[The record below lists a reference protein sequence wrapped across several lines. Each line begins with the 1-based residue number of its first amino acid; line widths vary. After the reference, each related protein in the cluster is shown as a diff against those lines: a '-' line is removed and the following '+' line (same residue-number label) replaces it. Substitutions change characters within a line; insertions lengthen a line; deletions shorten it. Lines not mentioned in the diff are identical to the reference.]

1 MATQIFI
8 VSGVSQTSPAD
19 WTNASNSVEALGGGG
34 SGAAGRNS
42 GGAFSGR
49 VAGGGGSE
57 YRKISNFT
65 VVVPGTTSFVYT
77 IGPGGTGVTQSAD
90 GQTAGNAG
98 TQTTFNVTDLVAKP
112 GLGGDAAAAGGT
124 CNGGAGGTGG
134 TGAAANFDGGRG
146 GNVTN
151 NGASTGGGGAGG
163 STGAGNQGVDSTA
176 TNQGFDGGSG
186 DAGSGGAA
194 GTGGGSS
201 GNGGN
206 GGNGAEWDASHG
218 SGGGGGGGRRT
229 AGTGLGGTGGNY
241 GGGGGAV
248 TQVNSSGTPTSGA
261 GGPGIIV
268 LTYPI
273 ASATNA
279 GWMGQSAELRRR
291 TNVFERDL
299 DIDVDPPSPATIN
312 LAPQVFSEV
321 RRRSQW
327 AMSPAWFFQPMGN
340 VPTAATPQ
348 GWKGEWA
355 DQRRRPLVKDLA
367 EASDASPPL
376 VQRRG
381 WEIPPISIRQR
392 PLVRDLA
399 EASDAASPALQSRA
413 PDDRWSA
420 TPWPRAKVA
429 SGYEQSLFAI
439 TVVVTAY
446 SWGEQPQNPITI
458 RPVVRGP
465 FAADVRLGTDAAP
478 TGFVG
483 AFPDLFIRSKRSFMA
498 DGWQPMGNVPT
509 ADTPQGWWPQGWKET
524 RVPRW
529 IQPTQLEWFY
539 EASAATVITYPEGWR
554 FDATALPT
562 TRLRIGPSATVG
574 KAADATFMAWVG
586 HDASRVLPRRAASAP
601 VEPFPPTVP
610 QGWGAWSDGSRVMI
624 RRWAGFDAFGQ
635 PAAPTIWGW
644 SGEFP
649 SILIRRPRVAPQ
661 QETPR
666 ARVETVWVAS
676 FHDVKLIARTLSAQ
690 YPIDTIVAAR
700 AATLGWD
707 WTESRVRRA
716 RKPMA
721 EPMGT
726 DTKSQPFAQGPMGWW
741 TEYKWTFKHPNSQ
754 PIVNEEMWLRT
765 GFPFFYRPTLIGI
778 DKNAALQGADTNTS
792 LDGKK
797 ETPEVDGSLGD
808 V

>member
-8 VSGVSQTSPAD
+8 VSGTTQVSPAD
-19 WTNASNSVEALGGGG
+19 WTNANNTVEAIGAGASGGVGDVSNPRASGGGG
-34 SGAAGRNS
+34 G
-42 GGAFSGR
+42 
-49 VAGGGGSE
+49 E
-57 YRKISNFT
+57 YRKIINFS
-65 VVVPGTTSFVYT
+65 VIVPGTTPFVYV
-77 IGPGGTGVTQSAD
+77 IGAGGAAVSRTTSG
-90 GQTAGNAG
+90 GTAGNDG
-98 TQTTFNVTDLVAKP
+98 SQVTFNVTDLIAKP
-112 GLGGDAAAAGGT
+112 GLAGAATTDGATTASGGL
-124 CNGGAGGTGG
+124 GGTGG
-134 TGAAANFDGGRG
+134 TGAAANFNGGRG
-146 GNVTN
+146 GDCTINRAV
-151 NGASTGGGGAGG
+151 TGGGGAAGPN
-163 STGAGNQGVDSTA
+163 GAGNQGVDSVSLSVPT
-176 TNQGFDGGSG
+176 DGGSG
-186 DAGSGGAA
+186 DNGLGGAGGPSTG
-194 GTGGGSS
+194 GTGDGSP
-201 GNGGN
+201 
-206 GGNGAEWDASHG
+206 GGNGAEWDATHG
-218 SGGGGGGGRRT
+218 SGGGGSGARAASATVT
-229 AGTGLGGTGGNY
+229 AGSGGNY
-241 GGGGGAV
+241 GAGGGGVANN
-248 TQVNSSGTPTSGA
+248 TAGNATTSGA
-261 GGPGIIV
+261 GAQGLIV
-268 LTYPI
+268 ITYG
-273 ASATNA
+273 ASVSA
-279 GWMGQSAELRRR
+279 GWMGKPVEGSGRAWRK
-291 TNVFERDL
+291 DL
-299 DIDVDPPSPATIN
+299 GGSFGLQSPAPIN
-312 LAPQVFSEV
+312 RSPQQVMPDSG
-321 RRRSQW
+321 RQALRQ
-327 AMSPAWFFQPMGN
+327 SPAWFFQPMGN

-348 GWKGEWA
+348 GWKGEWT
-355 DQRRRPLVKDLA
+355 DQRRRPLIKDLA
-367 EASDASPPL
+367 EASEASPPL
-376 VQRRG
+376 IQRRG
-381 WEIPPISIRQR
+381 WESPPISIRQR

-399 EASDAASPALQSRA
+399 EASDATAPALQFRA

-420 TPWPRAKVA
+420 TPWPRMRVA

-446 SWGEQPQNPITI
+446 SWGEQPQTPITI
-458 RPVVRGP
+458 RPSIRGP
-465 FAADVRLGTDAAP
+465 FAADVRLGTDATP

-483 AFPDLFIRSKRSFMA
+483 AFPDLFIRSKLPFMA

-539 EASAATVITYPEGWR
+539 EASAATVVTYPDGWR
-554 FDATALPT
+554 FDVPAIAVP
-562 TRLRIGPSATVG
+562 RLRIGPSATVG

-586 HDASRVLPRRAASAP
+586 GQDASRIIPRRAASAP

-649 SILIRRPRVAPQ
+649 SILIRRPRIAPQ

-721 EPMGT
+721 EPMGI
-726 DTKSQPFAQGPMGWW
+726 DAKPQPFAQGPMGWW

-754 PIVNEEMWLRT
+754 PVVNEEMWLRT

-778 DKNAALQGADTNTS
+778 DKNAALQGADTNAS